1 MRAIPSGILL
11 ALALSACGGGEVRS
25 STPDESGDFD
35 VSGGEQRASGVPP
48 GLDGTHWRWVAAHC
62 TEGPLDLAARGYAAH
77 LRVREQEGG
86 LTLISD
92 QVFANE
98 QCEHTIVQR
107 AMPPR
112 SGPDWHMEEVA
123 RVAVPPTRECFGRP
137 EEPRPGEVRL
147 REGRLEVL
155 VQRSQWCNGLE
166 VRMVYE
172 RAPDGP
178 LDEDQIVRR
187 YAAHFTR
194 GDADAIAGLFA
205 ETGTLLE
212 PFTRTETGDPYRHD
226 GRNAVRT
233 WFAETFATAPWRA
246 MRITEIREGQSAGG
260 AAQRIVT
267 WEYMDPRLEEPLTG
281 RTRFTI
287 AAGEIFEAQIE
298 LTSEPHVREG
308 AGQPAGQG
316 EG

>member
-1 MRAIPSGILL
+1 
-11 ALALSACGGGEVRS
+11 
-25 STPDESGDFD
+25 
-35 VSGGEQRASGVPP
+35 
-48 GLDGTHWRWVAAHC
+48 
-62 TEGPLDLAARGYAAH
+62 
-77 LRVREQEGG
+77 
-86 LTLISD
+86 
-92 QVFANE
+92 
-98 QCEHTIVQR
+98 
-107 AMPPR
+107 
-112 SGPDWHMEEVA
+112 
-123 RVAVPPTRECFGRP
+123 
-137 EEPRPGEVRL
+137 
-147 REGRLEVL
+147 
-155 VQRSQWCNGLE
+155 
-166 VRMVYE
+166 VYE